1 MWDKRV
7 ITDAMLLQ
15 RLGNDRL
22 WLPNSAY
29 CVDGNRPSH
38 DFEIDPNPEHGF
50 EIFNWLL
57 ISGPIQSVS

>member
-22 WLPNSAY
+22 WLPNSSY
-29 CVDGNRPSH
+29 CLAKKKAGNDFKTEPEPEH
-38 DFEIDPNPEHGF
+38 AFEILTSTSAVQREPC
-50 EIFNWLL
+50 
-57 ISGPIQSVS
+57 VS